1 MALLR
6 RQVQSLFN
14 TMNLKTPA
22 VFVDL
27 QVHAQLA

>member
-6 RQVQSLFN
+6 RQVQSLFK

-27 QVHAQLA
+27 QVHS